1 MSEQF
6 CKSCGQSLN
15 ENAEICPSCGV
26 RQKTLIQK
34 NPGTAAILSFFWT
47 GAGQIYNGQIT
58 KGLAYMVLQIFNA
71 IAMFAI
77 IGFITFPLVWAV
89 AIYDAY
95 KSAEKINNGD
105 A

>member
-26 RQKTLIQK
+26 RQKTLVQK
-34 NPGTAAILSFFWT
+34 NPGTAAILSFLWT
-47 GAGQIYNGQIT
+47 GAGQIYNGQIG
-58 KGLAYMVLQIFNA
+58 KGIALMVLQVFNA
-71 IAMFAI
+71 LSMAVL
-77 IGFITFPLVWAV
+77 IGFITFPIVWAC

-95 KSAEKINNGD
+95 KTAEKINNGD